1 MNGCGGAAVIIT
13 DIKCKVGVMSLNH
26 PETSHPPCPWK
37 ICLPQNPFLVPK
49 SLGPKR
55 GTQKN
60 ACYNGTSRGG
70 WERTED
76 KSQDKCKEKKSL
88 KYINQKN
95 VRVSFSIIGSKD
107 LQIDIPVSIFRV
119 NHITSVK

>member
-1 MNGCGGAAVIIT
+1 MNT
-13 DIKCKVGVMSLNH
+13 
-26 PETSHPPCPWK
+26 
-37 ICLPQNPFLVPK
+37 PQGFRGPLAQTTEMP
-49 SLGPKR
+49 GTPKR

-88 KYINQKN
+88 KK
-95 VRVSFSIIGSKD
+95 KK
-107 LQIDIPVSIFRV
+107 LQE
-119 NHITSVK
+119 K